1 MLNSTIYIICTPQY
15 VPVIAFTSERKAKEY
30 MLDQML
36 QKGVEYILEYV
47 NLEIDEIFLKRM
59 DILRNTINLSKK
71 KKEDK

>member
-47 NLEIDEIFLKRM
+47 NLEIDETFLKRM
-59 DILRNTINLSKK
+59 DVLRISKK
-71 KKEDK
+71 KKDDE